1 MTLKTAI
8 RYADHIGLT
17 VPDLDQAVSFF
28 VEVFGATEQARFAVH
43 DNPEVMEHGI
53 GVDPQASLGAVL
65 LQLTPGLSVEL
76 FQYQAPGQDTRMPEV
91 SDIGGHHLCV
101 VVDDMDTAIAELRRR
116 PDVRAGQ
123 PGTVSYGPHAGGR
136 WLYFRT
142 SWGLVIELI
151 ADPAGEHRDE
161 RCTRQ
166 TAASALCDRSRGG
179 TDEIRPDDAGGVPAA
194 RTGQPLGGARGRR

>member
-1 MTLKTAI
+1 MPALKTAI
-8 RYADHIGLT
+8 RCADHVGFT

-28 VEVFGATEQARFAVH
+28 VDVLGATEQARFAVR

-53 GVDPQASLGAVL
+53 GVHPQASLRAVM
-65 LQLTPGLSVEL
+65 LQLTPALSVEL

-101 VVDDMDTAIAELRRR
+101 VVDDLDAAIAELRGR
-116 PDVRAGQ
+116 PDVQAGT
-123 PGTVSYGPHAGGR
+123 PGTVSCGPHAGGR

-151 ADPAGEHRDE
+151 ADP
-161 RCTRQ
+161 
-166 TAASALCDRSRGG
+166 
-179 TDEIRPDDAGGVPAA
+179 PAA
-194 RTGQPLGGARGRR
+194 GR